1 MVGGEP
7 REPGKLLGP
16 RFARDPPRPGAI
28 QGDAGGVRGF
38 DSDPSLCQ
46 IEPTPTG
53 LPPPR
58 VTWRRL
64 RRLSYVSPRA
74 LGRLAPPWGFGSF
87 GPLDRWGT
95 DDEKGS

>member
-58 VTWRRL
+58 VTL
-64 RRLSYVSPRA
+64 GAVGPQACQSKSPGAASAA
-74 LGRLAPPWGFGSF
+74 LGLFLGPPGS
-87 GPLDRWGT
+87 GID
-95 DDEKGS
+95 GSR